1 MTEFKLRD
9 VRYARLVDRYSRYIK
24 SPVQRLKFLNSAMK
38 ADPPNSAAA
47 KIPFLGSLAER
58 SFLIL
63 ELSKYLPPTQPAPL
77 ALRLTSIL
85 YRLRFV
91 AYAACALILMAAVSG
106 VGYGVWKAA
115 SYLATPTQA
124 KDEASNSSSTPADAN
139 GKAIAAIGSEAG
151 LSLDKVWLAEEG
163 EGYEFYS
170 NGARILREYETDGEQ
185 RRFYSFDLEKPF
197 ADKNSIEALTKP
209 VGIVYH
215 LSEGDI
221 VPFDNRYKESLNGV
235 SKSLVEYA
243 RERKLYNYVIDRFG
257 RTYRIVRD
265 DFAAN
270 HAGRSLWSDG
280 RRFHVSLNSSFIG
293 ICLEGKSNST
303 STVGPDGIN
312 EAQIYAARVL
322 TAMLRGRY
330 NIEDANCVTHGLV
343 SVNLSNRL
351 MGYHTDWVAGFP
363 YEAVGLTDKYQVEL
377 AAVSRFGF
385 SYDRAYLRAAGG
397 EKWAGIEKTDE
408 ALREAARENG
418 LTPQQRREINWRI
431 FQQAYSM
438 QRSLDGATSGEG
450 EQ

>member
-1 MTEFKLRD
+1 
-9 VRYARLVDRYSRYIK
+9 
-24 SPVQRLKFLNSAMK
+24 VQRLKFLNSVMK
-38 ADPPNSAAA
+38 AEPPQNRAN
-47 KIPFLGSLAER
+47 KIPFLGSLSER
-58 SFLIL
+58 GFLIL

-77 ALRLTSIL
+77 AIRLTSIL

-91 AYAACALILMAAVSG
+91 AYATCALILLTAGAG
-106 VGYGVWKAA
+106 VGYGIWRVAN
-115 SYLATPTQA
+115 SLATSIQA
-124 KDEASNSSSTPADAN
+124 KDASTPDSSVAPTDAN
-139 GKAIAAIGSEAG
+139 SKAVAAIGSEAG
-151 LSLDKVWLAEEG
+151 ISLDKIWLAEQG
-163 EGYEFYS
+163 DGYEFYS
-170 NGARILREYETDGEQ
+170 NGARVLRDYEIDGEV

-197 ADKNSIEALTKP
+197 ENPDSMELQTKP

-221 VPFDNRYKESLNGV
+221 VPFDNRYNESLNGV

-257 RTYRIVRD
+257 RTYRVVRD

-280 RRFHVSLNSSFIG
+280 RRFHISLNSSFIG

-322 TAMLRGRY
+322 TAMLRAKYG
-330 NIEDANCVTHGLV
+330 IEDANCVTHGLV
-343 SVNLSNRL
+343 SVNMSNRL

-363 YEAVGLTDKYQVEL
+363 YEAMGLADKYQTEL

-385 SYDRAYLRAAGG
+385 SYDRAYIRAAGG
-397 EKWAGIEKTDE
+397 QKWAGIEKTD
-408 ALREAARENG
+408 AAMREAARQNG
-418 LTPQQRREINWRI
+418 LTAEQRREINWRI

-438 QRSLDGATSGEG
+438 QRSLEGTTVGEG